1 MNHLLFI
8 GNLGAGEIIV
18 IALVVLLLFGGKKI
32 PELMKGLGKG
42 LDALLGDDFT
52 NEPEVKSS
60 LFLPISQVESCAAQP
75 RKQFDPDA
83 LADLADSIRQ
93 HGIIQPL
100 TVRKLQSG
108 YYQIIA
114 GERRWRASRAAGL
127 KEVPVRILEA
137 DDKLA
142 MELALVENLQR
153 EDLNAIEEAQGIKAL
168 MDTLSLTQDEAA
180 ERVGKSRPAVANALR
195 LLKLPDSVIAL
206 VSDGKLSPG
215 HARALLGFKDEQDI
229 IETADLIIEK
239 GLTVRDVEKLVKKR
253 NKEPKAEKPAA
264 RRASYY
270 DEVELAL
277 TDFLGRKVKVGT
289 KPGKESGVLEIDF
302 FDKDDL
308 TRLADALKSLGD

>member
-1 MNHLLFI
+1 M
-8 GNLGAGEIIV
+8 A
-18 IALVVLLLFGGKKI
+18 AKKG
-32 PELMKGLGKG
+32 GLGRG
-42 LDALLGDDFT
+42 LDALFADNSIEEIASTSAVKLKIMDI
-52 NEPEVKSS
+52 EPNRD
-60 LFLPISQVESCAAQP
+60 QP
-75 RKQFDPDA
+75 RKIFDEDA
-83 LADLADSIRQ
+83 LAELADSIAK
-93 HGIIQPL
+93 HGVIQPL
-100 TVRKLQSG
+100 LVRPMPDGS
-108 YYQIIA
+108 YQLVA
-114 GERRWRASRAAGL
+114 GERRWRASRMAGL
-127 KEVPVRILEA
+127 AEVPVVIKELSDDEA
-137 DDKLA
+137 MA
-142 MELALVENLQR
+142 LALIENLQR

>member
-1 MNHLLFI
+1 M
-8 GNLGAGEIIV
+8 A
-18 IALVVLLLFGGKKI
+18 AKKG
-32 PELMKGLGKG
+32 GLGRG
-42 LDALLGDDFT
+42 LDALFADNSIEEIASTSAVKLKIMDI
-52 NEPEVKSS
+52 EPNRD
-60 LFLPISQVESCAAQP
+60 QP
-75 RKQFDPDA
+75 RKIFDEDA
-83 LADLADSIRQ
+83 LAELADSIAK
-93 HGIIQPL
+93 HGVIQPL
-100 TVRKLQSG
+100 LVRPMPDGS
-108 YYQIIA
+108 YQLVA
-114 GERRWRASRAAGL
+114 GERRWRASRMAGL
-127 KEVPVRILEA
+127 IEVPVVIKELSDDEA
-137 DDKLA
+137 MA
-142 MELALVENLQR
+142 LALIENLQR

>member
-1 MNHLLFI
+1 M
-8 GNLGAGEIIV
+8 A
-18 IALVVLLLFGGKKI
+18 AKKG
-32 PELMKGLGKG
+32 GLGRG
-42 LDALLGDDFT
+42 LDALFADNSIEEIASTSAVKLKIMDI
-52 NEPEVKSS
+52 EPNRD
-60 LFLPISQVESCAAQP
+60 QP
-75 RKQFDPDA
+75 RKIFDEDA
-83 LADLADSIRQ
+83 LAELADSIAK
-93 HGIIQPL
+93 HGVIQPL
-100 TVRKLQSG
+100 LVRPMPDGS
-108 YYQIIA
+108 YQLVA
-114 GERRWRASRAAGL
+114 GERRWRASRMAGL
-127 KEVPVRILEA
+127 TEVPVVIKELSYDEA
-137 DDKLA
+137 MA
-142 MELALVENLQR
+142 LALIENLQR

>member
-1 MNHLLFI
+1 M
-8 GNLGAGEIIV
+8 A
-18 IALVVLLLFGGKKI
+18 AKKG
-32 PELMKGLGKG
+32 GLGRG
-42 LDALLGDDFT
+42 LDALFADNSIEEIASTSAVKLKIMDI
-52 NEPEVKSS
+52 EPNRD
-60 LFLPISQVESCAAQP
+60 QP
-75 RKQFDPDA
+75 RKIFDEDA
-83 LADLADSIRQ
+83 LAELADSIAK
-93 HGIIQPL
+93 HGVIQPL
-100 TVRKLQSG
+100 LVRPMPDGS
-108 YYQIIA
+108 YQLVA
-114 GERRWRASRAAGL
+114 GERRWRASRMAGL
-127 KEVPVRILEA
+127 TEVPVVIKELSDDEA
-137 DDKLA
+137 
-142 MELALVENLQR
+142 MTLALIENLQR

-302 FDKDDL
+302 FDKEDL
-308 TRLADALKSLGD
+308 SRLADALKSLGD

>member
-1 MNHLLFI
+1 M
-8 GNLGAGEIIV
+8 A
-18 IALVVLLLFGGKKI
+18 AKKG
-32 PELMKGLGKG
+32 GLGRG
-42 LDALLGDDFT
+42 LDALFADNSIEEIVSTSAVKLKIMDI
-52 NEPEVKSS
+52 EPNRD
-60 LFLPISQVESCAAQP
+60 QP
-75 RKQFDPDA
+75 RKIFDEDA
-83 LADLADSIRQ
+83 LAELADSIAK
-93 HGIIQPL
+93 HGVIQPL
-100 TVRKLQSG
+100 LVRPMPDGS
-108 YYQIIA
+108 YQLVA
-114 GERRWRASRAAGL
+114 GERRWRASRMAGL
-127 KEVPVRILEA
+127 TEVPVVIKELSDDEA
-137 DDKLA
+137 MA
-142 MELALVENLQR
+142 LALIENLQR

>member
-1 MNHLLFI
+1 M
-8 GNLGAGEIIV
+8 A
-18 IALVVLLLFGGKKI
+18 AKKG
-32 PELMKGLGKG
+32 GLGRG
-42 LDALLGDDFT
+42 LDALFADNSIEEIASTSAVKLKIMDI
-52 NEPEVKSS
+52 EPNRD
-60 LFLPISQVESCAAQP
+60 QP
-75 RKQFDPDA
+75 RKIFDEDA
-83 LADLADSIRQ
+83 LAELADSIAK
-93 HGIIQPL
+93 HGVIQPL
-100 TVRKLQSG
+100 LVRPMPDGS
-108 YYQIIA
+108 YQLVA
-114 GERRWRASRAAGL
+114 GERRWRASRMAGL
-127 KEVPVRILEA
+127 TEVPVVIKELSDDEA
-137 DDKLA
+137 MA
-142 MELALVENLQR
+142 LALIENLQR

-215 HARALLGFKDEQDI
+215 HARALLGFKEEKDI
-229 IETADLIIEK
+229 IETGDLIIEK

-253 NKEPKAEKPAA
+253 NKEPKAEKPAT

>member
-1 MNHLLFI
+1 M
-8 GNLGAGEIIV
+8 A
-18 IALVVLLLFGGKKI
+18 AKKG
-32 PELMKGLGKG
+32 GLGRG
-42 LDALLGDDFT
+42 LDALFADNSIEEIASTSAVKLKIMDI
-52 NEPEVKSS
+52 EPNRD
-60 LFLPISQVESCAAQP
+60 QP
-75 RKQFDPDA
+75 RKIFDEDA
-83 LADLADSIRQ
+83 LAELADSIAK
-93 HGIIQPL
+93 HGVIQPL
-100 TVRKLQSG
+100 LVRPMPDGS
-108 YYQIIA
+108 YQLVA
-114 GERRWRASRAAGL
+114 GERRWRASRMAGL
-127 KEVPVRILEA
+127 TEVPVVIKELSDDEA
-137 DDKLA
+137 MA
-142 MELALVENLQR
+142 LALIENLQR

-195 LLKLPDSVIAL
+195 LLKLPDCVIAL

>member
-1 MNHLLFI
+1 M
-8 GNLGAGEIIV
+8 A
-18 IALVVLLLFGGKKI
+18 AKKG
-32 PELMKGLGKG
+32 GLGRG
-42 LDALLGDDFT
+42 LDALFADNPIEEISSTGAVKLKTMDI
-52 NEPEVKSS
+52 EPNRD
-60 LFLPISQVESCAAQP
+60 QP
-75 RKQFDPDA
+75 RKVFDEDA
-83 LADLADSIRQ
+83 LAELADSIAK
-93 HGIIQPL
+93 HGVIQPL
-100 TVRKLQSG
+100 LVRPMPDGS
-108 YYQIIA
+108 YQLVA
-114 GERRWRASRAAGL
+114 GERRWRASRMAGL
-127 KEVPVRILEA
+127 TEVPVVIKELSDDEA
-137 DDKLA
+137 MA
-142 MELALVENLQR
+142 LALIENLQR

-180 ERVGKSRPAVANALR
+180 ERVGKSRPAIANALR

-215 HARALLGFKDEQDI
+215 HARALLGFRDEQDI
-229 IETADLIIEK
+229 IETADIVIER

-302 FDKDDL
+302 FDKEDL
-308 TRLADALKSLGD
+308 SRLADALKSLGD

>member
-1 MNHLLFI
+1 M
-8 GNLGAGEIIV
+8 A
-18 IALVVLLLFGGKKI
+18 AKKG
-32 PELMKGLGKG
+32 GLGRG
-42 LDALLGDDFT
+42 LDALFADNSIEEIASTSAVKLKIMDI
-52 NEPEVKSS
+52 EPNRD
-60 LFLPISQVESCAAQP
+60 QP
-75 RKQFDPDA
+75 RKIFDEDA
-83 LADLADSIRQ
+83 LAELADSIAK
-93 HGIIQPL
+93 HGVIQPL
-100 TVRKLQSG
+100 LVRPMPDGS
-108 YYQIIA
+108 YQLVA
-114 GERRWRASRAAGL
+114 GERRWRASRMAGL
-127 KEVPVRILEA
+127 TEVPVVIKELSDDEA
-137 DDKLA
+137 MA
-142 MELALVENLQR
+142 LALIENLQR

-195 LLKLPDSVIAL
+195 LLKLPDSVVAL

-215 HARALLGFKDEQDI
+215 HARALLGFKDERDI

>member
-1 MNHLLFI
+1 M
-8 GNLGAGEIIV
+8 A
-18 IALVVLLLFGGKKI
+18 AKKG
-32 PELMKGLGKG
+32 GLGRG
-42 LDALLGDDFT
+42 LDALFADNTIEEIASTSAVKLKIMDS
-52 NEPEVKSS
+52 EPNRD
-60 LFLPISQVESCAAQP
+60 QP
-75 RKQFDPDA
+75 RKIFDEDA
-83 LADLADSIRQ
+83 LAELADSIAK
-93 HGIIQPL
+93 HGVIQPL
-100 TVRKLQSG
+100 LVRPMPDGS
-108 YYQIIA
+108 YQLVA
-114 GERRWRASRAAGL
+114 GERRWRASRMAGL
-127 KEVPVRILEA
+127 TEVPVVIKELSDDEA
-137 DDKLA
+137 MA
-142 MELALVENLQR
+142 LALIENLQR

-195 LLKLPDSVIAL
+195 LLKLPDNVIAL

>member
-1 MNHLLFI
+1 M
-8 GNLGAGEIIV
+8 A
-18 IALVVLLLFGGKKI
+18 AKKG
-32 PELMKGLGKG
+32 GLGRG
-42 LDALLGDDFT
+42 LDALFADNSIEEIASTSAVKLKIMDI
-52 NEPEVKSS
+52 EPNRD
-60 LFLPISQVESCAAQP
+60 QP
-75 RKQFDPDA
+75 RKIFDEDA
-83 LADLADSIRQ
+83 LAELADSIAK
-93 HGIIQPL
+93 HGVIQPL
-100 TVRKLQSG
+100 LVRPMPDGS
-108 YYQIIA
+108 YQLVA
-114 GERRWRASRAAGL
+114 GERRWRASRMAGL
-127 KEVPVRILEA
+127 TEVPVVIKELSDDEA
-137 DDKLA
+137 MA
-142 MELALVENLQR
+142 LALIENLQR

-253 NKEPKAEKPAA
+253 NKEPKAEKPAV

-277 TDFLGRKVKVGT
+277 TDFLGRKVRVGT

>member
-1 MNHLLFI
+1 M
-8 GNLGAGEIIV
+8 A
-18 IALVVLLLFGGKKI
+18 AKKG
-32 PELMKGLGKG
+32 GLGRG
-42 LDALLGDDFT
+42 LDALFADNSIEEIASTSAVKLKIMDI
-52 NEPEVKSS
+52 EPNRD
-60 LFLPISQVESCAAQP
+60 QP
-75 RKQFDPDA
+75 RKIFDEDA
-83 LADLADSIRQ
+83 LAELADSIAK
-93 HGIIQPL
+93 HGVIQPL
-100 TVRKLQSG
+100 LVRPMPDGS
-108 YYQIIA
+108 YQIVA
-114 GERRWRASRAAGL
+114 GERRWRASRMAGL
-127 KEVPVRILEA
+127 TEVPVVIKELSDDEA
-137 DDKLA
+137 MA
-142 MELALVENLQR
+142 LALIENLQR

-195 LLKLPDSVIAL
+195 LLKLPDSVIAF

>member
-1 MNHLLFI
+1 M
-8 GNLGAGEIIV
+8 A
-18 IALVVLLLFGGKKI
+18 AKKG
-32 PELMKGLGKG
+32 GLGRG
-42 LDALLGDDFT
+42 LDALFADNSIEEIASTSAVKLKIMDI
-52 NEPEVKSS
+52 EPNRD
-60 LFLPISQVESCAAQP
+60 QP
-75 RKQFDPDA
+75 RKIFDEDA
-83 LADLADSIRQ
+83 LAELADSIAK
-93 HGIIQPL
+93 HGVIQPL
-100 TVRKLQSG
+100 LVRPMPDGS
-108 YYQIIA
+108 YQLVA
-114 GERRWRASRAAGL
+114 GERRWRASRMAGL
-127 KEVPVRILEA
+127 TEVPVVIKELSDDEA
-137 DDKLA
+137 MA
-142 MELALVENLQR
+142 LALIENLQR

-206 VSDGKLSPG
+206 VSEGKLSPG

-229 IETADLIIEK
+229 IETADWIIEK
-239 GLTVRDVEKLVKKR
+239 GLTVRGVEKLVKKR

-277 TDFLGRKVKVGT
+277 TDFLGRKVRVGT

>member
-1 MNHLLFI
+1 M
-8 GNLGAGEIIV
+8 A
-18 IALVVLLLFGGKKI
+18 AKKG
-32 PELMKGLGKG
+32 GLGRG
-42 LDALLGDDFT
+42 LDALFADNSIEEIASTSAVKLKIMDI
-52 NEPEVKSS
+52 EPNRD
-60 LFLPISQVESCAAQP
+60 QT
-75 RKQFDPDA
+75 RKIFDEDA
-83 LADLADSIRQ
+83 LAELADSIAK
-93 HGIIQPL
+93 HGVIQPL
-100 TVRKLQSG
+100 LVRPMPDGS
-108 YYQIIA
+108 YQLVA
-114 GERRWRASRAAGL
+114 GERRWRASRMAGL
-127 KEVPVRILEA
+127 TEVPVVIKELSDDEA
-137 DDKLA
+137 MA
-142 MELALVENLQR
+142 LALIENLQR

>member
-1 MNHLLFI
+1 M
-8 GNLGAGEIIV
+8 A
-18 IALVVLLLFGGKKI
+18 AKKG
-32 PELMKGLGKG
+32 GLGRG
-42 LDALLGDDFT
+42 LDALFADNSIEEIASTSAVKLKIMGI
-52 NEPEVKSS
+52 EPNRD
-60 LFLPISQVESCAAQP
+60 QP
-75 RKQFDPDA
+75 RKIFDEDA
-83 LADLADSIRQ
+83 LAELADSIAK
-93 HGIIQPL
+93 HGVIQPL
-100 TVRKLQSG
+100 LVRPMPDGS
-108 YYQIIA
+108 YQLVA
-114 GERRWRASRAAGL
+114 GERRWRASRMAGL
-127 KEVPVRILEA
+127 TEVPVVIKELSDDEA
-137 DDKLA
+137 MA
-142 MELALVENLQR
+142 LALIENLQR